1 MLMAIWDDDCSVGDS
16 LSYRLPVDYLL
27 VFGKQKPDVQ
37 SVVNGY
43 DSKLILI
50 DGSVP
55 RYLATSWI
63 EQAKAINLPCYD
75 LGEGALEVDLR

>member
-1 MLMAIWDDDCSVGDS
+1 
-16 LSYRLPVDYLL
+16 VDYLL
-27 VFGKQKPDVQ
+27 VCGKQKPDVQ

-43 DSKLILI
+43 DAKLILI

-63 EQAKAINLPCYD
+63 EQAKALDLPCYD
-75 LGEGALEVDLR
+75 LAEGAFEVDLR